1 MVDEE
6 SLMEQVWTVV
16 GAVAS
21 VLGLVVSIISL
32 IAAFV
37 ALKTAQTAQEAA
49 AMVRQMLTRQH
60 TAETLRNLLQD
71 LHEMVLHAENE
82 DWKAVRRQAVRL
94 APLLAEQYGRY
105 GDTLSVD
112 ASTPLR
118 KAPDQIKVVGEQAL
132 ALAQGQVDEIDA
144 PTRLKQDTADVALSI
159 SKALGQV
166 QAVVDKGG

>member
-1 MVDEE
+1 
-6 SLMEQVWTVV
+6 MEQVWTVV
-16 GAVAS
+16 GTVAS

-71 LHEMVLHAENE
+71 LHEMVLHAESE
-82 DWKAVRRQAVRL
+82 DWRAVRRQAVRL

-105 GDTLSVD
+105 CDTLSVD
-112 ASTPLR
+112 ASTLLR
-118 KAPDQIKVVGEQAL
+118 KAPDQIKVVGEQAQL
-132 ALAQGQVDEIDA
+132 LAQGQAGEPDA
-144 PTRLKQDTADVALSI
+144 LTRLKQAAADIEVSV

-166 QAVVDKGG
+166 QAVVDKGD